1 MNKRIVSIACAL
13 AAAYFLV
20 PRPCEASAGRQDS
33 QWLDARTVGAE
44 LEAVRGEIKSLEE
57 REDNVQDELKY
68 DYRLVDPERCVLDIG
83 RDYTGKDYETK
94 KPEPNRKSGILLS
107 VSKEQLADLAYV
119 LALRDAMA
127 RGDDDKPIR
136 GNPES
141 EDPEYHF
148 WLSHLMNLSE
158 AYRSFVKTDRIPVAN
173 KELVEI
179 ATRLEALNA
188 REKELSDRLVELRK
202 GKKPGAAGAAVP
214 EAVQKV
220 AGTWKF
226 GRCKRDN
233 KDVNEFICNI
243 GLTTQYVAGKG
254 YKLSSN
260 HVNESFWELQGADI
274 IFKNDKGTVSTTFSP
289 NGTNGY
295 EGPFEL
301 DSRVGV
307 RHYLRK

>member
-1 MNKRIVSIACAL
+1 MNKRLVIIACAL
-13 AAAYFLV
+13 AAAYLLV
-20 PRPCEASAGRQDS
+20 PRPCGALAGQQDS
-33 QWLDARTVGAE
+33 QWLDAR
-44 LEAVRGEIKSLEE
+44 
-57 REDNVQDELKY
+57 EDDVQDELKY
-68 DYRLVDPERCVLDIG
+68 YYRLADPERCVLDIG
-83 RDYTGKDYETK
+83 RDYTGKSYETN
-94 KPEPNRKSGILLS
+94 KPEPNKKSGILLS
-107 VSKEQLADLAYV
+107 VSKEQLTELAYV
-119 LALRDAMA
+119 LALRDLLA
-127 RGDDDKPIR
+127 RGDDNKPIH
-136 GNPES
+136 GDPES

-158 AYRSFVKTDRIPVAN
+158 AYKRFVQTDRIPVAN

-179 ATRLEALNA
+179 ATRLESLNA

-202 GKKPGAAGAAVP
+202 GKKPGAIATSPIP

-233 KDVNEFICNI
+233 KDVNEFICDI

-260 HVNESFWELQGADI
+260 HANESFWELQGADI

-289 NGTNGY
+289 SGTNGY

-301 DSRVGV
+301 DPKVGV